1 MALSARIPT
10 SYLNPRY
17 RRRRLYVFVAGLL
30 LLSTFYM
37 SSRFDSGLS
46 TADAA
51 AVAQK
56 LHLSTHGT
64 ESKEPPLVKDE
75 NGSTDSTEELA
86 APLQFEDKVL
96 GTVTNNDIRKQI
108 PLEPVPPLHHGPSVR
123 PSSKSAVTVATLPP
137 KHMPRA
143 AAGSP
148 RLIIIGDVHGQLKEL
163 EALLQKAEYSA
174 ERGDHVIFTG
184 DMINKGPDS
193 AGVVALAM
201 QMGASGVRGNHED
214 KVLLEHVQEAVDES
228 SSSSAPEKQ
237 KREEAETSKG
247 GNAALATARSLSP
260 EQLEWLAKLPVV
272 LRLGK
277 IADQPSGEWVVVHA
291 GLVPGVPLEDQD
303 PTAVMN
309 MRTLRFPGREQAR
322 QEVRQDLEDAAAA
335 KQQKKA
341 ADVSEGAVEAAYER
355 EEKILEKNGVARN
368 DIDIAVPT
376 EARDGLPWNE
386 AWNKAQKAR
395 KHKKERVSVVYGHDA
410 KTGLNI
416 KDYSFGLDSSCVR
429 GGQLSALVFEP
440 GRSMIGRHVVK
451 HRIVSIECEKSA

>member
-17 RRRRLYVFVAGLL
+17 RRRRLFVFVAGLL
-30 LLSTFYM
+30 ILSTFYM
-37 SSRFDSGLS
+37 SSRFDMPD
-46 TADAA
+46 TPDAA
-51 AVAQK
+51 AVAAK
-56 LHLSTHGT
+56 LHLATHST
-64 ESKEPPLVKDE
+64 EQPNEPPSVKDE
-75 NGSTDSTEELA
+75 NGSTDSTEEIA
-86 APLQFEDKVL
+86 APLQFDDKVL
-96 GTVTNNDIRKQI
+96 GTVTNNDIKKQI
-108 PLEPVPPLHHGPSVR
+108 PLEPVPPMLHGTSVP

-137 KHMPRA
+137 NHMPRA

-163 EALLQKAEYSA
+163 KALLQKAEYSA

-201 QMGASGVRGNHED
+201 EMGASGVRGNHED
-214 KVLLEHVQEAVDES
+214 KVLLAHAQEAVDES
-228 SSSSAPEKQ
+228 ESTPKNP

-260 EQLEWLAKLPVV
+260 EQLKWLGELPVV

-277 IADQPSGEWVVVHA
+277 IADQTSGEWVVVHA

-335 KQQKKA
+335 KQKKVV
-341 ADVSEGAVEAAYER
+341 DVTEGAVEAAYER

-376 EARDGLPWNE
+376 EARDGLPWSE
-386 AWNKAQKAR
+386 AWNKAQKAL

-410 KTGLNI
+410 KTGLNLNP
-416 KDYSFGLDSSCVR
+416 YSFGLDSSCVR

-451 HRIVSIECEKSA
+451 HRIVSTDCEKAA

>member
-30 LLSTFYM
+30 ILITFYM
-37 SSRFDSGLS
+37 SSRFDSGMS

-51 AVAQK
+51 AVAKK
-56 LHLSTHGT
+56 LHLSTHST
-64 ESKEPPLVKDE
+64 EPNEPPSVKDE
-75 NGSTDSTEELA
+75 NGSSDSTDEVA
-86 APLQFEDKVL
+86 APLQFEDKQL
-96 GTVTNNDIRKQI
+96 GTVTNHDIKKQI
-108 PLEPVPPLHHGPSVR
+108 PLEPVPPMHHGMVAR
-123 PSSKSAVTVATLPP
+123 PSSKSAVTVATLPQ

-148 RLIIIGDVHGQLKEL
+148 RLIIIGDVHGQLNEMK
-163 EALLQKAEYSA
+163 ALLQKTEYSA

-201 QMGASGVRGNHED
+201 EMGASGVRGNHED
-214 KVLLEHVQEAVDES
+214 KILLAHVQEAVDES
-228 SSSSAPEKQ
+228 SSAPENQ

-247 GNAALATARSLSP
+247 ENAALATARSLSP

-277 IADQPSGEWVVVHA
+277 IADQISGEWVVVHA
-291 GLVPGVPLEDQD
+291 GLVPGMPLEDQD

-335 KQQKKA
+335 KQKKV
-341 ADVSEGAVEAAYER
+341 ADVVSEGAVEAAYER

-376 EARDGLPWNE
+376 EARDGLPWSE

-416 KDYSFGLDSSCVR
+416 NTYSFGLDSSCVR

-451 HRIVSIECEKSA
+451 HRIVSTECEKNA

>member
-30 LLSTFYM
+30 ILSTFYM
-37 SSRFDSGLS
+37 SSRFDTGMP
-46 TADAA
+46 TPDAA

-56 LHLSTHGT
+56 LHLSTHSAGSN
-64 ESKEPPLVKDE
+64 ESPSVKDE
-75 NGSTDSTEELA
+75 NGSSDTTDEVAT
-86 APLQFEDKVL
+86 PLQFEDKQL
-96 GTVTNNDIRKQI
+96 GTVTNHDIRKQI
-108 PLEPVPPLHHGPSVR
+108 PLEPVPPLLHGTAAR

-137 KHMPRA
+137 KHIPRA

-148 RLIIIGDVHGQLKEL
+148 RLIIVGDVHGQLNEL
-163 EALLQKAEYSA
+163 KTLLQKTEYSA

-201 QMGASGVRGNHED
+201 EMGASSVRGNHED
-214 KVLLEHVQEAVDES
+214 KVLFAHAQEAVDES
-228 SSSSAPEKQ
+228 SSAPENP
-237 KREEAETSKG
+237 KREEAETSKSE
-247 GNAALATARSLSP
+247 NAALATARSLSP
-260 EQLEWLAKLPVV
+260 GQLEWLAKLPVV

-277 IADQPSGEWVVVHA
+277 IADQASGEWVVVHA
-291 GLVPGVPLEDQD
+291 GLVPGIPLEDQD

-322 QEVRQDLEDAAAA
+322 QEVRQDLEDAAVA
-335 KQQKKA
+335 KQKKV

-376 EARDGLPWNE
+376 EARDGLPWTE

-410 KTGLNI
+410 KTGLNLNP
-416 KDYSFGLDSSCVR
+416 YSFGLDSSCVR

-451 HRIVSIECEKSA
+451 HRIVSTECEKNA